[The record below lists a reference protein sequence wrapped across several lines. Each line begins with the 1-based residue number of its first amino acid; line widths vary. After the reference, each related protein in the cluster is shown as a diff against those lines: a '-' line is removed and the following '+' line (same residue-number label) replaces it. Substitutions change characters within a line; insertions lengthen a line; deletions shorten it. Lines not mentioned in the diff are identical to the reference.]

1 MRTRQARNRFV
12 QRIALANFGMIE
24 MESLPKKYI
33 DNIAD
38 SENLISISIEA
49 SPQKSINRISDY
61 LLKNNYS
68 QN

>member
-33 DNIAD
+33 DNIAT
-38 SENLISISIEA
+38 
-49 SPQKSINRISDY
+49 
-61 LLKNNYS
+61 
-68 QN
+68 